1 MVYLISPY
9 KIRRDVHDDHL
20 YKKSKRHGWFKIT
33 KYNDKNSSTIE
44 NFLENLVN
52 VDTQSLQLLHMIVGM
67 EHSVVYLKTTISKK
81 YKV

>member
-44 NFLENLVN
+44 NFFRKFGWRGYPKL
-52 VDTQSLQLLHMIVGM
+52 
-67 EHSVVYLKTTISKK
+67 TIITYDSGNGALGRVFKNNYIKK
-81 YKV
+81 V